1 MMLFAPS
8 HGGGPYDTFK
18 AWIILSLQLLCALP
32 KSVQQLSKGNEEPR
46 DNTAVHD
53 FGLLRA
59 FVSSTHA
66 QWKGKL
72 PVHRNLQ
79 ENRKCQR

>member
-1 MMLFAPS
+1 MEEGLT
-8 HGGGPYDTFK
+8 YDTFK
-18 AWIILSLQLLCALP
+18 AWIILGATTVEKEP
-32 KSVQQLSKGNEEPR
+32 KNPE

-79 ENRKCQR
+79 QNRKCQR

>member
-18 AWIILSLQLLCALP
+18 AWIILSLQLRYALP
-32 KSVQQLSKGNEEPR
+32 KSVRCDNCRKGPKNRDVNPE

-66 QWKGKL
+66 Q
-72 PVHRNLQ
+72 
-79 ENRKCQR
+79 